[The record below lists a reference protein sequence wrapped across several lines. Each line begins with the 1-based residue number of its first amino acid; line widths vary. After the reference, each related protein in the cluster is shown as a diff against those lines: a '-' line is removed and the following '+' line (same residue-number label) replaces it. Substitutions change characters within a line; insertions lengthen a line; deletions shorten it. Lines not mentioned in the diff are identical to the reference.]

1 MRSMGLD
8 SALPPQGF
16 YNAGQKLAAV
26 AAVLCSVGL
35 ALSGLFLAALALH
48 LVAPGSED
56 AAQWALFI
64 HLLCAGVMAVV
75 LPIHIYMAAFAP
87 GEGPALRSMFSGFI
101 PVTFIRHHNP
111 LLGTNSS
118 CAKGL
123 SVQKPPIPF
132 PKEPAMNI
140 KTIASAV
147 LAAVVLCAAPAFADG
162 KMNLNTATEQELSAN
177 PAVGPEL
184 AKGIVEFRE
193 NVGDIKSMD
202 ELLEVKGVTPEVL
215 EKLKQ
220 AVTVEAIEGAECSC

>member
-1 MRSMGLD
+1 
-8 SALPPQGF
+8 
-16 YNAGQKLAAV
+16 
-26 AAVLCSVGL
+26 
-35 ALSGLFLAALALH
+35 
-48 LVAPGSED
+48 
-56 AAQWALFI
+56 
-64 HLLCAGVMAVV
+64 
-75 LPIHIYMAAFAP
+75 
-87 GEGPALRSMFSGFI
+87 
-101 PVTFIRHHNP
+101 
-111 LLGTNSS
+111 
-118 CAKGL
+118 
-123 SVQKPPIPF
+123 
-132 PKEPAMNI
+132 MNI

-162 KMNLNTATEQELSAN
+162 KMNLNTATEQE